1 MKELINNSCICSV
14 ENKILFYLYIFVL
27 KEQKAIQS
35 RVNSGI
41 TGTHLEWTM
50 FGLLCQIPEGLPI
63 FVSDYSFIR
72 YNCFYIAFL

>member
-1 MKELINNSCICSV
+1 MLQQAGHNSFPGLYKPVSFVKGLINNSCICNV

-41 TGTHLEWTM
+41 TGTHLERTM
-50 FGLLCQIPEGLPI
+50 FGLLC
-63 FVSDYSFIR
+63 
-72 YNCFYIAFL
+72 